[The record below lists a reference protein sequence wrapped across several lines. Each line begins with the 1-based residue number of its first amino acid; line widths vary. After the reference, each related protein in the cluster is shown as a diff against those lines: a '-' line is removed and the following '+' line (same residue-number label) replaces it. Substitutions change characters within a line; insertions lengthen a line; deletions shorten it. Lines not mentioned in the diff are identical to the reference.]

1 MRRLIDSLESS
12 ESRVGVLVEDAE
24 QKGMEIGEA
33 KFKLRD
39 VRQARLEAR
48 TKVHSFNEGQF
59 HEVAS
64 KGFAAASVVGEEAQG
79 AIDEYFFRRIGLG
92 VSTLIITIVAVSL
105 YLFIRRLERTAAHRQ
120 TTTK

>member
-1 MRRLIDSLESS
+1 MRSLIDSLESS
-12 ESRVGVLVEDAE
+12 ERRLGLLVDDAE

-59 HEVAS
+59 REVAD
-64 KGFAAASVVGEEAQG
+64 KGLCNCFGG
-79 AIDEYFFRRIGLG
+79 G
-92 VSTLIITIVAVSL
+92 
-105 YLFIRRLERTAAHRQ
+105 
-120 TTTK
+120 

>member
-1 MRRLIDSLESS
+1 MRSLIDSLESS
-12 ESRVGVLVEDAE
+12 ERKAQRLVGDAE

-59 HEVAS
+59 REVIS
-64 KGFAAASVVGEEAQG
+64 KGLATASVVGVEGQQ
-79 AIDEYFFRRIGLG
+79 AIDEYYFRRLGLG
-92 VSTLIITIVAVSL
+92 VATLIITIVAISL
-105 YLFIRRLERTAAHRQ
+105 YLFIRRMEKTAVHKK
-120 TTTK
+120 TST